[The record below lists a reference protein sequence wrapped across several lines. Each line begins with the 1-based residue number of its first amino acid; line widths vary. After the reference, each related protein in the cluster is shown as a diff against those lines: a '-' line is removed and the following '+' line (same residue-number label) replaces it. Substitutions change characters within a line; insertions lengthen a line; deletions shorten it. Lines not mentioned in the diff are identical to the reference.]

1 MNERNPISVPNKSL
15 NQLSLTGHV
24 AFLQNMIQEAAEAA
38 SLAPQCLIG
47 LQRVLKYEYHLHG
60 DGFKN
65 QAGTDTPSLSVF
77 KHWLIFLLTG
87 YNLNIHIRFVEN
99 ILSACKR
106 SRTLHTATLK
116 IYVYPSAKIF
126 DFNQIGQ
133 DATLKI
139 HEALIGMPESEID
152 DFIDKLA
159 DKNRTELYRLV
170 RKSFNEEPAL
180 QIRQYFQKELPE
192 KKKKGRPVGKFFD
205 LNKIFASVNQEYF
218 ESKLLCPVLKWSAQE
233 NRRRMGSYNLRTDTI
248 IVNRAL
254 DQIDTPLFVIRFVM
268 YHEMLHKFV
277 GIKRKNGRNY
287 AHTSKFRNYEKQF
300 AEYAEAKEYLS
311 HLRIDQHKK

>member
-1 MNERNPISVPNKSL
+1 
-15 NQLSLTGHV
+15 
-24 AFLQNMIQEAAEAA
+24 
-38 SLAPQCLIG
+38 
-47 LQRVLKYEYHLHG
+47 
-60 DGFKN
+60 
-65 QAGTDTPSLSVF
+65 
-77 KHWLIFLLTG
+77 
-87 YNLNIHIRFVEN
+87 
-99 ILSACKR
+99 
-106 SRTLHTATLK
+106 
-116 IYVYPSAKIF
+116 
-126 DFNQIGQ
+126 
-133 DATLKI
+133 
-139 HEALIGMPESEID
+139 MPESEIG